1 MIKVLPSFITALN
14 ACCGLLAIYINHP
27 VYSSIGI
34 LFGGFCDVLDGAV
47 ARWLNVQTETGKE
60 LDSLA
65 DAITFGLAPAFL
77 LYHHTFV
84 YSSDS
89 AYISLSACV
98 VLSLFAIIRLA
109 IFNTDTRQ
117 KDVFIGL
124 PTPAMAVFFI
134 GIVTHYHFQNDWL
147 TEKSIMRFLL
157 SLPFFFALLMVLPI
171 KMLSFKKI
179 NIYLMA
185 ILIASP
191 VFLYSF
197 KWAGLSVIIIAY
209 ILLSCIKMVIDS
221 FKNENE

>member
-14 ACCGLLAIYINHP
+14 ACCGLIAIYINHP
-27 VYSSIGI
+27 VYSSIAI
-34 LFGGFCDVLDGAV
+34 LFGGICDVLDGMV
-47 ARWLNVQTETGKE
+47 ARWLNAQSQTGKE

-89 AYISLSACV
+89 TYISLCACL

-124 PTPAMAVFFI
+124 PTPAMAVFFV
-134 GIVTHYHFQNDWL
+134 GVVVHYHYQNDWL
-147 TEKSIMRFLL
+147 TEKGIMRFLL
-157 SLPFFFALLMVLPI
+157 SLPFFFAALMVLPV

-179 NIYLMA
+179 NGYMLS
-185 ILIASP
+185 LLLASP
-191 VFLYSF
+191 FFLYAF
-197 KWAGLSVIIIAY
+197 KWVGLSVIIIAY
-209 ILLSCIKMVIDS
+209 ILLSSIKMLVDS
-221 FKNENE
+221 FK

>member
-1 MIKVLPSFITALN
+1 MVKVLPAFITALN

-27 VYSSIGI
+27 VYSSIAI

-47 ARWLNVQTETGKE
+47 ARWLNAQSQTGKE

-65 DAITFGLAPAFL
+65 DAVTFGIAPAFL

-84 YSSDS
+84 YNSENV
-89 AYISLSACV
+89 YISLSACV
-98 VLSLFAIIRLA
+98 ALSLFALIRLA

-124 PTPAMAVFFI
+124 PTPAMAIFFI
-134 GIVTHYHFQNDWL
+134 GIVTYYHFQNDWL

-157 SLPFFFALLMVLPI
+157 SLPFFFALLMVSPI

-179 NIYLMA
+179 NIYLIA

-197 KWAGLSVIIIAY
+197 KWAGFSVIIVAY
-209 ILLSCIKMVIDS
+209 ILLSCLKMVTDT
-221 FKNENE
+221 FKKE